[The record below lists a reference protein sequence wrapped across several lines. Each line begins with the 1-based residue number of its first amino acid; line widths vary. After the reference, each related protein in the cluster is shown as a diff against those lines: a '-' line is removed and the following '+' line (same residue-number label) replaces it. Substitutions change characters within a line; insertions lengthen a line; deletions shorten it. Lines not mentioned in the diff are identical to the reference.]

1 MKIEAV
7 NIYRGDKKMWYH
19 LDDGTTERL
28 LNLETGNQVV
38 LSETSLEWRANWFA
52 ESDAGIQLETEKPE
66 SRFMQIRAALTNGKH
81 LVHIRG

>member
-1 MKIEAV
+1 
-7 NIYRGDKKMWYH
+7 MWYH

-38 LSETSLEWRANWFA
+38 LSENSLEWRANWFA
-52 ESDAGIQLETEKPE
+52 ESDAGIQLETEKFE
-66 SRFMQIRAALTNGKH
+66 FRFGQIRGALLNRRE